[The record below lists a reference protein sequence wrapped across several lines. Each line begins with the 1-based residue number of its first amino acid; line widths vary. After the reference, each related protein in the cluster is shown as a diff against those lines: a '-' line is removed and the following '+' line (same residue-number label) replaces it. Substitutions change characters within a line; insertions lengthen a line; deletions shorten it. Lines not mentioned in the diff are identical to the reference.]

1 MNRYT
6 AIITGVVAAIVASLA
21 SLGGCSSLVGDPCES
36 GYHLVEGACQA
47 GRINS
52 EPDGGVHQDTG
63 VTIVNP
69 LDGGSLVTIDAPDAA
84 DAAVAADASVPPD
97 ATTCALP
104 TTKCGQTCVLLDSDP
119 FNCGYCGHACQSGL
133 CSGGSCVGEIAGNIV
148 VIGHDYQ
155 AADPAMDRLVA
166 NGVSLNASPFT
177 DVAVRVGYW
186 RGTATQ
192 EGGKAAISRGLA
204 QSGRSTSP
212 TSVAT
217 VDASSLA
224 QLDAIVIE
232 PQVGDGAA
240 AEAAGAQA
248 AGALAAFLGAGHTI
262 VVLETTSGVSYRYL
276 HGAGLADLA
285 PPVDA
290 SLTPVTVI
298 APADAVAQGVV
309 SPYLAQPSS
318 VGYPGA
324 AHVVVADGA
333 GDGVVI
339 HASY

>member
-1 MNRYT
+1 MNRFA
-6 AIITGVVAAIVASLA
+6 AIVAGVVAAVVASLA
-21 SLGGCSSLVGDPCES
+21 GGCSSLVGDPCQS
-36 GYHLVEGACQA
+36 GYQLVEGACQA

-69 LDGGSLVTIDAPDAA
+69 MDGGTLLTIDAPDAPDA
-84 DAAVAADASVPPD
+84 PDAAVPPD
-97 ATTCALP
+97 APADAMTCAMP
-104 TTKCGQTCVLLDSDP
+104 TTKCGETCVLLDSDP
-119 FNCGYCGHACQSGL
+119 LNCGYCGHVCQSGI
-133 CSGGSCVGEIAGNIV
+133 CSASSCVGEIAGNIV

-166 NGVSLNASPFT
+166 NGVSLNANPLT

-192 EGGKAAISRGLA
+192 EGGKAAVTRGLA
-204 QSGRSTSP
+204 QSGRSASA
-212 TSVAT
+212 SMLAA
-217 VDASSLA
+217 VDATSLA
-224 QLDAIVIE
+224 LLDAIVIE

-248 AGALAAFLGAGHTI
+248 AGALATFLGAGHTI

-285 PPVDA
+285 APVDA
-290 SLTPVTVI
+290 SLTPVTVT

-324 AHVVVADGA
+324 AHVVVSDGA

>member
-1 MNRYT
+1 MNHYT
-6 AIITGVVAAIVASLA
+6 AIITGVIAAVVASLT
-21 SLGGCSSLVGDPCES
+21 SLGGCSSLVGDPCVS

-69 LDGGSLVTIDAPDAA
+69 LDGGSLVTIDAPDAP
-84 DAAVAADASVPPD
+84 DAPVPPD
-97 ATTCALP
+97 ASTCASP
-104 TTKCGQTCVLLDSDP
+104 TTKCGETCVLLDSDP

-133 CSGGSCVGEIAGNIV
+133 CSASSCVGEIAGNIV

-166 NGVSLNASPFT
+166 NGVSLNASPLT

-204 QSGRSTSP
+204 QSGRSSSS

-217 VDASSLA
+217 VDAISLA

-248 AGALAAFLGAGHTI
+248 AGALAGFLGAGHTI

-285 PPVDA
+285 APVDA
-290 SLTPVTVI
+290 SLTPVTVT